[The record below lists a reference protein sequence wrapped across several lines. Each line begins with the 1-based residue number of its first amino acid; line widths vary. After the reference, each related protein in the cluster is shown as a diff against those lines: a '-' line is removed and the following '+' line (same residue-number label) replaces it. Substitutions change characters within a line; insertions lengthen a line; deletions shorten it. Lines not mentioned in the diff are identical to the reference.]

1 MDFGVSSP
9 FLGSAHCSFKISR
22 PDSVFVG
29 RPLAETNEVKH
40 HVFGIS
46 YHASTFTIIFNHG
59 GKPNNLYIYTRFEDG
74 LYMFIL
80 YTSL

>member
-46 YHASTFTIIFNHG
+46 YHASTFTIIFNHV
-59 GKPNNLYIYTRFEDG
+59 GKPNNIYIHDLKMVYTLY
-74 LYMFIL
+74 
-80 YTSL
+80 